1 MASRGR
7 VRSAELS
14 SSDKT
19 ATKKAKGVNTASVSD
34 PPLSPENQSELIK
47 ELSKGV
53 LDTIRAS
60 IQEVIRETIDR
71 ELSKAVDKLTKV
83 FEERLSK
90 LESTC
95 RQLEEKVQEPRPT
108 AGESDLQQQVLC
120 LQHALHQEEHAANF
134 VLSGVPE
141 ATNQGEENHSKTVI
155 DVCKKELGWKFLKAT
170 SSRSVV
176 LVVFLPPTRQL
187 HAHKTARD
195 PYSSRRSAKVRKWKS
210 SAVLVK
216 PPKRPGIS
224 FSTKT
229 LHARSKSEESHWC
242 QFTKSF
248 VLGRWSAGL
257 NAAVWSLAIVC
268 ISALRR
274 PHSSWTSIHTAQH
287 RRTQPCHHTTHAPLR
302 RLAETWKRP
311 SLKWRRPM
319 TRRESPRGGLSLSVN
334 WIVEV
339 FCRSF
344 LTWNVWCCQSGI
356 VMWCAFVKLG

>member
-1 MASRGR
+1 MASRGK

-71 ELSKAVDKLTKV
+71 ELSKAVDKLTTV

-155 DVCKKELGWKFLKAT
+155 DVCKKELGLEISQSDLLEVRRLGRLPAANTTTTRPQNRPRPILIKTISKSTKMKIVSRARETTQTTRHLFFNEDLTRTEQIRRKSQRASCSAGEVQAWTRLSDHWRSYAYVFQRWGGLTAREPASTRPSIDERNLAT
-170 SSRSVV
+170 TQLTHPFAGSPKPGSVLRSSDGVQWRVGSPLEGVSHYLSTELSRS
-176 LVVFLPPTRQL
+176 F
-187 HAHKTARD
+187 
-195 PYSSRRSAKVRKWKS
+195 
-210 SAVLVK
+210 
-216 PPKRPGIS
+216 
-224 FSTKT
+224 
-229 LHARSKSEESHWC
+229 
-242 QFTKSF
+242 
-248 VLGRWSAGL
+248 
-257 NAAVWSLAIVC
+257 
-268 ISALRR
+268 
-274 PHSSWTSIHTAQH
+274 
-287 RRTQPCHHTTHAPLR
+287 
-302 RLAETWKRP
+302 
-311 SLKWRRPM
+311 
-319 TRRESPRGGLSLSVN
+319 
-334 WIVEV
+334 VEV
-339 FCRSF
+339 F
-344 LTWNVWCCQSGI
+344 W
-356 VMWCAFVKLG
+356 LGMYDVVRVEL

>member
-1 MASRGR
+1 MASRGK

-155 DVCKKELGWKFLKAT
+155 DVCKKELGLEISQSDLLEVRRLGRCLPAANTTTTRPQNRPRPILIKMISKSTKMKIVSRARETTQTTRHLFFNEDLTGTEQIRRKSLVPIYKELRARQVKCRLERGCLIIGDRMYFSAEEASQLVNQHPHGQASTNAT
-170 SSRSVV
+170 
-176 LVVFLPPTRQL
+176 LPPHNSRTPSPARRNLEASFAQV
-187 HAHKTARD
+187 TASND
-195 PYSSRRSAKVRKWKS
+195 A
-210 SAVLVK
+210 
-216 PPKRPGIS
+216 
-224 FSTKT
+224 
-229 LHARSKSEESHWC
+229 
-242 QFTKSF
+242 
-248 VLGRWSAGL
+248 
-257 NAAVWSLAIVC
+257 
-268 ISALRR
+268 
-274 PHSSWTSIHTAQH
+274 
-287 RRTQPCHHTTHAPLR
+287 
-302 RLAETWKRP
+302 
-311 SLKWRRPM
+311 
-319 TRRESPRGGLSLSVN
+319 
-334 WIVEV
+334 
-339 FCRSF
+339 
-344 LTWNVWCCQSGI
+344 
-356 VMWCAFVKLG
+356 

>member
-1 MASRGR
+1 MASRGK

-19 ATKKAKGVNTASVSD
+19 ATKKAKGVSTASVSD
-34 PPLSPENQSELIK
+34 HQLSPENQSELIK

-155 DVCKKELGWKFLKAT
+155 DYNNFSRHQQVCVRTTFRHGLPQPSSGLLQIQETNRFYSLT
-170 SSRSVV
+170 SN
-176 LVVFLPPTRQL
+176 F
-187 HAHKTARD
+187 
-195 PYSSRRSAKVRKWKS
+195 
-210 SAVLVK
+210 
-216 PPKRPGIS
+216 
-224 FSTKT
+224 
-229 LHARSKSEESHWC
+229 
-242 QFTKSF
+242 
-248 VLGRWSAGL
+248 
-257 NAAVWSLAIVC
+257 
-268 ISALRR
+268 
-274 PHSSWTSIHTAQH
+274 
-287 RRTQPCHHTTHAPLR
+287 
-302 RLAETWKRP
+302 
-311 SLKWRRPM
+311 
-319 TRRESPRGGLSLSVN
+319 
-334 WIVEV
+334 
-339 FCRSF
+339 
-344 LTWNVWCCQSGI
+344 
-356 VMWCAFVKLG
+356 

>member
-1 MASRGR
+1 MEDPFFHVTTRNPWHPTQHVMASRGK

-19 ATKKAKGVNTASVSD
+19 ATKKAKGVSTASVSD
-34 PPLSPENQSELIK
+34 HQLSPENQSELIK

-141 ATNQGEENHSKTVI
+141 ATNQGEENHSKTVV
-155 DVCKKELGWKFLKAT
+155 VCCFIRETQQAYLGLITGIPRYFCNSCLKVCREEADLIGDG
-170 SSRSVV
+170 RE
-176 LVVFLPPTRQL
+176 FQ
-187 HAHKTARD
+187 
-195 PYSSRRSAKVRKWKS
+195 RR
-210 SAVLVK
+210 VLVK
-216 PPKRPGIS
+216 SGEIVPGRRAA
-224 FSTKT
+224 
-229 LHARSKSEESHWC
+229 LGMQSE
-242 QFTKSF
+242 
-248 VLGRWSAGL
+248 R
-257 NAAVWSLAIVC
+257 
-268 ISALRR
+268 
-274 PHSSWTSIHTAQH
+274 
-287 RRTQPCHHTTHAPLR
+287 
-302 RLAETWKRP
+302 
-311 SLKWRRPM
+311 
-319 TRRESPRGGLSLSVN
+319 VN
-334 WIVEV
+334 
-339 FCRSF
+339 
-344 LTWNVWCCQSGI
+344 
-356 VMWCAFVKLG
+356 